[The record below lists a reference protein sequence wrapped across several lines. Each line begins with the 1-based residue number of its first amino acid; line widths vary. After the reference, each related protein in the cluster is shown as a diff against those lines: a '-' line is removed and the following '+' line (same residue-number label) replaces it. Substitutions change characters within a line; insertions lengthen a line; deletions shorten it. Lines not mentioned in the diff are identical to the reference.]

1 MTGLVRPGA
10 HPARPDLRSGDPA
23 VNRIIPPAEIKKGDV
38 LTLTFTAGLDAAPE
52 GVFSDGR
59 RYHAIYG
66 TVCGAEQGIYLPP
79 DTTVTV
85 DRPDP
90 DAELIRRIAD
100 AIAESDRQGGGYL
113 HNAHAALAVMR
124 AAK

>member
-1 MTGLVRPGA
+1 M
-10 HPARPDLRSGDPA
+10 
-23 VNRIIPPAEIKKGDV
+23 NRTIPPAEIKKGDV

-90 DAELIRRIAD
+90 DAELVERIAQALAD
-100 AIAESDRQGGGYL
+100 CYDPFLTWDSMDEADRDEMREF
-113 HNAHAALAVMR
+113 ARVALAVVR